1 MTRYELEP
9 APGTRSSRVISL
21 SDDIARSMSAK
32 SARVAVIYGK
42 NAIGIELPNKNIEK
56 VFLVLLVLDA
66 LALIGLVLL
75 QQGKGADVGAAFG
88 SGSSGTVFGSSGG
101 ANFLTRLT
109 TFFAVLFFV
118 LSFSLAYLAKERTQS
133 SATLPMIELS
143 DQENEDSETTLE
155 VDNEEIPDL

>member
-1 MTRYELEP
+1 M
-9 APGTRSSRVISL
+9 G
-21 SDDIARSMSAK
+21 
-32 SARVAVIYGK
+32 
-42 NAIGIELPNKNIEK
+42 NIEK
-56 VFLVLLVLDA
+56 VFLVLLFLDA

-118 LSFSLAYLAKERTQS
+118 LSFGLAYLAKERTQS
-133 SATLPMIELS
+133 SASLPMIELS
-143 DQENEDSETTLE
+143 DQENEDSESALE

>member
-1 MTRYELEP
+1 M
-9 APGTRSSRVISL
+9 G
-21 SDDIARSMSAK
+21 
-32 SARVAVIYGK
+32 
-42 NAIGIELPNKNIEK
+42 NIEK

-143 DQENEDSETTLE
+143 DGENEESETTLK

>member
-1 MTRYELEP
+1 M
-9 APGTRSSRVISL
+9 G
-21 SDDIARSMSAK
+21 
-32 SARVAVIYGK
+32 
-42 NAIGIELPNKNIEK
+42 NIEK

-109 TFFAVLFFV
+109 TLFAVLFFV

-143 DQENEDSETTLE
+143 DAENEESETTLK

>member
-1 MTRYELEP
+1 M
-9 APGTRSSRVISL
+9 G
-21 SDDIARSMSAK
+21 
-32 SARVAVIYGK
+32 
-42 NAIGIELPNKNIEK
+42 NIEK

-133 SATLPMIELS
+133 SATLPMIELF
-143 DQENEDSETTLE
+143 DQENEDSETSPD
-155 VDNEEIPDL
+155 VDNEEIPNL

>member
-1 MTRYELEP
+1 M
-9 APGTRSSRVISL
+9 G
-21 SDDIARSMSAK
+21 
-32 SARVAVIYGK
+32 
-42 NAIGIELPNKNIEK
+42 NIEK

-109 TFFAVLFFV
+109 TLFAVLFFV

-133 SATLPMIELS
+133 PATLPMIELS
-143 DQENEDSETTLE
+143 NGENEESETTLK

>member
-1 MTRYELEP
+1 M
-9 APGTRSSRVISL
+9 G
-21 SDDIARSMSAK
+21 
-32 SARVAVIYGK
+32 
-42 NAIGIELPNKNIEK
+42 NIEK

-109 TFFAVLFFV
+109 TLFAVLFFV
-118 LSFSLAYLAKERTQS
+118 LSFSLAYMAKERTQS
-133 SATLPMIELS
+133 SAALPMIELS
-143 DQENEDSETTLE
+143 DEENEESETTLK

>member
-1 MTRYELEP
+1 M
-9 APGTRSSRVISL
+9 G
-21 SDDIARSMSAK
+21 
-32 SARVAVIYGK
+32 
-42 NAIGIELPNKNIEK
+42 NIEK

-118 LSFSLAYLAKERTQS
+118 LSFTLAYLAKERTQS
-133 SATLPMIELS
+133 SVTLPMIELS
-143 DQENEDSETTLE
+143 DQENEDSDSALE

>member
-1 MTRYELEP
+1 M
-9 APGTRSSRVISL
+9 G
-21 SDDIARSMSAK
+21 
-32 SARVAVIYGK
+32 
-42 NAIGIELPNKNIEK
+42 NIEK

-133 SATLPMIELS
+133 STTLPMIELS
-143 DQENEDSETTLE
+143 DGENEKSETTLK

>member
-1 MTRYELEP
+1 M
-9 APGTRSSRVISL
+9 G
-21 SDDIARSMSAK
+21 
-32 SARVAVIYGK
+32 
-42 NAIGIELPNKNIEK
+42 NIEK

-109 TFFAVLFFV
+109 TLFAVLFFV

-143 DQENEDSETTLE
+143 DGENEKSETTLK

>member
-1 MTRYELEP
+1 M
-9 APGTRSSRVISL
+9 G
-21 SDDIARSMSAK
+21 
-32 SARVAVIYGK
+32 
-42 NAIGIELPNKNIEK
+42 NIEK

-66 LALIGLVLL
+66 LALIGLVLM

-109 TFFAVLFFV
+109 TLFAVLFFV

-143 DQENEDSETTLE
+143 DGENEESETTLK

>member
-1 MTRYELEP
+1 M
-9 APGTRSSRVISL
+9 G
-21 SDDIARSMSAK
+21 
-32 SARVAVIYGK
+32 
-42 NAIGIELPNKNIEK
+42 NIEK

-109 TFFAVLFFV
+109 TVFAVFFFV
-118 LSFSLAYLAKERTQS
+118 LSFGLAYLAKERTQS
-133 SATLPMIELS
+133 SSSLPMIELS
-143 DQENEDSETTLE
+143 DQENEDSDSALE

>member
-1 MTRYELEP
+1 M
-9 APGTRSSRVISL
+9 G
-21 SDDIARSMSAK
+21 
-32 SARVAVIYGK
+32 
-42 NAIGIELPNKNIEK
+42 NIEK
-56 VFLVLLVLDA
+56 VFLVLLVIDA

-109 TFFAVLFFV
+109 TFFAVVFFV

-133 SATLPMIELS
+133 SVTLPMIELS
-143 DQENEDSETTLE
+143 DQEKEDSETLLD
-155 VDNEEIPDL
+155 VDNDEIPDL

>member
-1 MTRYELEP
+1 M
-9 APGTRSSRVISL
+9 GNV
-21 SDDIARSMSAK
+21 
-32 SARVAVIYGK
+32 
-42 NAIGIELPNKNIEK
+42 EK

-101 ANFLTRLT
+101 ANFLTKLT
-109 TFFAVLFFV
+109 TLFAVLFFV

-133 SATLPMIELS
+133 SATLPMVELS
-143 DQENEDSETTLE
+143 DRENENSETTLE
-155 VDNEEIPDL
+155 GANEEIPDL

>member
-1 MTRYELEP
+1 M
-9 APGTRSSRVISL
+9 G
-21 SDDIARSMSAK
+21 
-32 SARVAVIYGK
+32 
-42 NAIGIELPNKNIEK
+42 NIEK
-56 VFLVLLVLDA
+56 IFLVLLVLDA

-109 TFFAVLFFV
+109 SLFAVLFFV

-143 DQENEDSETTLE
+143 DGENEESETTLK

>member
-1 MTRYELEP
+1 M
-9 APGTRSSRVISL
+9 G
-21 SDDIARSMSAK
+21 
-32 SARVAVIYGK
+32 
-42 NAIGIELPNKNIEK
+42 NIEK

-133 SATLPMIELS
+133 AATLPMIELS
-143 DQENEDSETTLE
+143 DQENGDSESAVE
-155 VDNEEIPDL
+155 VDNEEIPGL

>member
-1 MTRYELEP
+1 M
-9 APGTRSSRVISL
+9 G
-21 SDDIARSMSAK
+21 
-32 SARVAVIYGK
+32 
-42 NAIGIELPNKNIEK
+42 NIEK

-66 LALIGLVLL
+66 IALIGLVLL

-133 SATLPMIELS
+133 STTLPMIELS
-143 DQENEDSETTLE
+143 DQENEDSETSLD
-155 VDNEEIPDL
+155 VDNEEIPNL

>member
-1 MTRYELEP
+1 M
-9 APGTRSSRVISL
+9 G
-21 SDDIARSMSAK
+21 
-32 SARVAVIYGK
+32 
-42 NAIGIELPNKNIEK
+42 NIEK

-133 SATLPMIELS
+133 SATLPMVELS
-143 DQENEDSETTLE
+143 DQANEDSETTLE

>member
-1 MTRYELEP
+1 M
-9 APGTRSSRVISL
+9 G
-21 SDDIARSMSAK
+21 
-32 SARVAVIYGK
+32 
-42 NAIGIELPNKNIEK
+42 NIEK

-118 LSFSLAYLAKERTQS
+118 LSFSLAYLAKERTHS
-133 SATLPMIELS
+133 SETLPMIELS
-143 DQENEDSETTLE
+143 DQEIEDSETTIE
-155 VDNEEIPDL
+155 VDNMEIPDL

>member
-1 MTRYELEP
+1 M
-9 APGTRSSRVISL
+9 G
-21 SDDIARSMSAK
+21 
-32 SARVAVIYGK
+32 
-42 NAIGIELPNKNIEK
+42 NIEK

-109 TFFAVLFFV
+109 AFFAVLFFV

-133 SATLPMIELS
+133 SATVPMIELS
-143 DQENEDSETTLE
+143 DQENEDSETLLD

>member
-1 MTRYELEP
+1 M
-9 APGTRSSRVISL
+9 G
-21 SDDIARSMSAK
+21 
-32 SARVAVIYGK
+32 
-42 NAIGIELPNKNIEK
+42 NIEK

-101 ANFLTRLT
+101 TNFLTRLT
-109 TFFAVLFFV
+109 TFFAVFFFV
-118 LSFSLAYLAKERTQS
+118 LSFGLAYLAKERTQS
-133 SATLPMIELS
+133 STSFPMIELS
-143 DQENEDSETTLE
+143 DQENEDSESALE

>member
-1 MTRYELEP
+1 MGNT
-9 APGTRSSRVISL
+9 
-21 SDDIARSMSAK
+21 
-32 SARVAVIYGK
+32 
-42 NAIGIELPNKNIEK
+42 EK
-56 VFLVLLVLDA
+56 IFLVLLVLDA

-133 SATLPMIELS
+133 TASLPMIELS
-143 DQENEDSETTLE
+143 DREDEDPETTLK

>member
-1 MTRYELEP
+1 M
-9 APGTRSSRVISL
+9 G
-21 SDDIARSMSAK
+21 
-32 SARVAVIYGK
+32 
-42 NAIGIELPNKNIEK
+42 NIEK

-133 SATLPMIELS
+133 SATLPLIEIS
-143 DQENEDSETTLE
+143 DRENEDSDTTLGG
-155 VDNEEIPDL
+155 DNEEIPDL

>member
-1 MTRYELEP
+1 M
-9 APGTRSSRVISL
+9 G
-21 SDDIARSMSAK
+21 
-32 SARVAVIYGK
+32 
-42 NAIGIELPNKNIEK
+42 NIEK

-133 SATLPMIELS
+133 SATLPMIELL
-143 DQENEDSETTLE
+143 DQENEDSETSLD
-155 VDNEEIPDL
+155 VDNEEIPNL

>member
-1 MTRYELEP
+1 M
-9 APGTRSSRVISL
+9 GNV
-21 SDDIARSMSAK
+21 
-32 SARVAVIYGK
+32 
-42 NAIGIELPNKNIEK
+42 EK

-118 LSFSLAYLAKERTQS
+118 LSFSLAYLAKERTQP
-133 SATLPMIELS
+133 SAALPMIELS
-143 DQENEDSETTLE
+143 DQENEESEILLD

>member
-1 MTRYELEP
+1 M
-9 APGTRSSRVISL
+9 G
-21 SDDIARSMSAK
+21 
-32 SARVAVIYGK
+32 
-42 NAIGIELPNKNIEK
+42 NIEK

-66 LALIGLVLL
+66 FALIGLVLL

-143 DQENEDSETTLE
+143 DGENEDSETTLE

>member
-1 MTRYELEP
+1 M
-9 APGTRSSRVISL
+9 G
-21 SDDIARSMSAK
+21 
-32 SARVAVIYGK
+32 
-42 NAIGIELPNKNIEK
+42 NIEK

-109 TFFAVLFFV
+109 TLFAVLFFV
-118 LSFSLAYLAKERTQS
+118 LSFSLAYMAKERTQS

-143 DQENEDSETTLE
+143 DGENEESETTLK

>member
-1 MTRYELEP
+1 M
-9 APGTRSSRVISL
+9 G
-21 SDDIARSMSAK
+21 
-32 SARVAVIYGK
+32 
-42 NAIGIELPNKNIEK
+42 NIEK
-56 VFLVLLVLDA
+56 IFLVLLVLDA

-118 LSFSLAYLAKERTQS
+118 LSFSLAYLAKERTNS

-143 DQENEDSETTLE
+143 DRENENSETTLE

>member
-1 MTRYELEP
+1 M
-9 APGTRSSRVISL
+9 G
-21 SDDIARSMSAK
+21 
-32 SARVAVIYGK
+32 
-42 NAIGIELPNKNIEK
+42 NIEK

-109 TFFAVLFFV
+109 TFFAVFFFV
-118 LSFSLAYLAKERTQS
+118 LSFGLAYLAKERTQS
-133 SATLPMIELS
+133 STSLPMIELS
-143 DQENEDSETTLE
+143 DQENEDSESALE

>member
-1 MTRYELEP
+1 M
-9 APGTRSSRVISL
+9 G
-21 SDDIARSMSAK
+21 
-32 SARVAVIYGK
+32 
-42 NAIGIELPNKNIEK
+42 NIEK

-133 SATLPMIELS
+133 SVSLPMSESS
-143 DQENEDSETTLE
+143 DQENEDSETTF
-155 VDNEEIPDL
+155 VIDNEEIPDL

>member
-1 MTRYELEP
+1 M
-9 APGTRSSRVISL
+9 G
-21 SDDIARSMSAK
+21 
-32 SARVAVIYGK
+32 
-42 NAIGIELPNKNIEK
+42 NIEK

-118 LSFSLAYLAKERTQS
+118 LSFTLAYLAKERTQS
-133 SATLPMIELS
+133 FATLPMVELS
-143 DQENEDSETTLE
+143 DQANEDSETTLE

>member
-1 MTRYELEP
+1 M
-9 APGTRSSRVISL
+9 G
-21 SDDIARSMSAK
+21 
-32 SARVAVIYGK
+32 
-42 NAIGIELPNKNIEK
+42 NIEK

-101 ANFLTRLT
+101 ANVLTRLT

-118 LSFSLAYLAKERTQS
+118 LSFSLAYLAKERMQS
-133 SATLPMIELS
+133 SATLPMIEIS
-143 DQENEDSETTLE
+143 DQENEESETLLD
-155 VDNEEIPDL
+155 VDNGEIPDL

>member
-1 MTRYELEP
+1 M
-9 APGTRSSRVISL
+9 G
-21 SDDIARSMSAK
+21 
-32 SARVAVIYGK
+32 
-42 NAIGIELPNKNIEK
+42 NIEK

-66 LALIGLVLL
+66 VALIGLVLL

-109 TFFAVLFFV
+109 TLFAVLFFV

-143 DQENEDSETTLE
+143 DTENEESETTLK

>member
-1 MTRYELEP
+1 M
-9 APGTRSSRVISL
+9 G
-21 SDDIARSMSAK
+21 
-32 SARVAVIYGK
+32 
-42 NAIGIELPNKNIEK
+42 NIEK

-118 LSFSLAYLAKERTQS
+118 LSFGLAYLAKERTQS
-133 SATLPMIELS
+133 SATLPMVELS
-143 DQENEDSETTLE
+143 DQANEDSETTLA

>member
-1 MTRYELEP
+1 M
-9 APGTRSSRVISL
+9 G
-21 SDDIARSMSAK
+21 
-32 SARVAVIYGK
+32 
-42 NAIGIELPNKNIEK
+42 NIEK

-118 LSFSLAYLAKERTQS
+118 LSFGLAYLAKERTQS
-133 SATLPMIELS
+133 SASLPMIELS
-143 DQENEDSETTLE
+143 DQENEESESALE
-155 VDNEEIPDL
+155 VDNEEIPEL